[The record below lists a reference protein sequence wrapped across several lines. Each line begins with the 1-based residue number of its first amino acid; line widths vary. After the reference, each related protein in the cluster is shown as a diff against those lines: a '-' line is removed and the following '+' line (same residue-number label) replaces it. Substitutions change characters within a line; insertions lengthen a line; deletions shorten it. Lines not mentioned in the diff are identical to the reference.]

1 MYYDSNDVVVD
12 TTSFI
17 AKGITYPLNDISSVS
32 GDTIVHKD
40 KHYGSWV
47 LVTFFSVLSIY
58 FIYLMYLEPSGTLVI
73 FIPFFA
79 YLAKLMIP
87 KVETLKD
94 EYVVRITTPTGQ
106 VESLTSN
113 NQAEVQAIVIAINQA
128 ISM

>member
-1 MYYDSNDVVVD
+1 MYYENNDVVVD

-17 AKGITYPLNDISSVS
+17 AKGITYPLDDITSVS
-32 GDTIVHKD
+32 CDTIVHKD
-40 KHYGSWV
+40 KYYGSWV

-58 FIYLMYLEPSGTLVI
+58 FMYMMYLEPSGTLVI

-79 YLAKLMIP
+79 FLAKLMIP
-87 KVETLKD
+87 KVEILKD

-113 NQAEVQAIVIAINQA
+113 NYAEVQAIVIAINQA